1 MLQEV
6 NLEKAL
12 KKAAT
17 GKEVLILTTM
27 DDGSMAIESLSDILQ
42 GARFLVEVPAVINEE
57 FEVALPKA
65 APPPTPKPAKKK
77 NVDAGKIHALHN
89 AGWSQAKIADEMKL
103 SIGTV
108 NRYLNMDKPE
118 KNDEISMADGQL

>member
-6 NLEKAL
+6 DLNKAL

-27 DDGSMAIESLSDILQ
+27 DNGSMAIESLSDILQ

-57 FEVALPKA
+57 FEAALPKA
-65 APPPTPKPAKKK
+65 APPPNAKPAKKK
-77 NVDAGKIHALHN
+77 KVDAGKIHALHN

-118 KNDEISMADGQL
+118 KNDEISMDDGQL

>member
-65 APPPTPKPAKKK
+65 APPP
-77 NVDAGKIHALHN
+77 
-89 AGWSQAKIADEMKL
+89 QRQ
-103 SIGTV
+103 
-108 NRYLNMDKPE
+108 NRRRRKMSMPE
-118 KNDEISMADGQL
+118 KSMRCTMRAGHRQRSQTR

>member
-12 KKAAT
+12 KKAAA
-17 GKEVLILTTM
+17 GKAVLILTTM

-42 GARFLVEVPAVINEE
+42 GARFLVEVPAVIDEE
-57 FEVALPKA
+57 FEAALPKA
-65 APPPTPKPAKKK
+65 APPPTPKSAKKK
-77 NVDAGKIHALHN
+77 KVDAGKIHALHN

-103 SIGTV
+103 SISTV

-118 KNDEISMADGQL
+118 KNDEISVDDGQL

>member
-27 DDGSMAIESLSDILQ
+27 DDGSMVIESLSDILQ

-57 FEVALPKA
+57 FEAALPKA
-65 APPPTPKPAKKK
+65 APP
-77 NVDAGKIHALHN
+77 
-89 AGWSQAKIADEMKL
+89 QRQ
-103 SIGTV
+103 
-108 NRYLNMDKPE
+108 NRRRRKRSMPE
-118 KNDEISMADGQL
+118 KSMRCTMRAGHRQRSQTR

>member
-65 APPPTPKPAKKK
+65 APPPNAKTGEEEKCRCRK
-77 NVDAGKIHALHN
+77 NPCTAQCGLVTGKDRRRDEVEHRHSQPISEHGQAG
-89 AGWSQAKIADEMKL
+89 EE
-103 SIGTV
+103 
-108 NRYLNMDKPE
+108 R
-118 KNDEISMADGQL
+118 